1 MATNVRLLKTT
12 LRRMKKCLVPAVLD
26 RARCSPLPS
35 RKAKGASSTD
45 AQSPKYDC
53 TISLIELCWHI
64 CLHLTFLFVF
74 RVRVSVAFSGSKT
87 SQLRKLGS
95 LSTMPKLR
103 MGAQVMRAL
112 QRETICQEAVP
123 KPCSAT
129 VDKTQ

>member
-1 MATNVRLLKTT
+1 MATNVKLLKAT
-12 LRRMKKCLVPAVLD
+12 LRMMKKCLVPAGLD
-26 RARCSPLPS
+26 RARYSPLPS

-64 CLHLTFLFVF
+64 CLHLTFLFLL
-74 RVRVSVAFSGSKT
+74 RMKVSVAFFGSKT
-87 SQLRKLGS
+87 SQLRKLES
-95 LSTMPKLR
+95 LPTMPKLR
-103 MGAQVMRAL
+103 MGAQAMKAL
-112 QRETICQEAVP
+112 QRVTNRQEAVP